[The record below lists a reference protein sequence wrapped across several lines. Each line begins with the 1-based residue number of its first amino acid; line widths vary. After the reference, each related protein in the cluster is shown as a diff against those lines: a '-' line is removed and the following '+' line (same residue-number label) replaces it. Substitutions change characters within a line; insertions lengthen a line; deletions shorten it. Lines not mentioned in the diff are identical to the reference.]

1 MQGSGHPRP
10 SGALRSCGEVPA
22 ARMSESSPGGLI
34 AVGALGLAFG
44 MAIMTYAQYR
54 GVLARFAAAALCLL
68 VGCLTLRPRTVFDRT
83 GIHSRTLLR
92 SHDIAWPDSRDDF
105 GIARDARSARRIRSA
120 GPSVHATVRSSAGT
134 VELGGM
140 TTRAITEAGLTTSW
154 RTSSIGSGPGPSS
167 GGWCLPGARRAIGL
181 TGESAVIHLITER
194 DHTPTGRFIRSQS
207 WRRQ

>member
-22 ARMSESSPGGLI
+22 ARRSESSPGGLI

-54 GVLARFAAAALCLL
+54 GVLACFAAAALCLL

-92 SHDIAWPDSRDDF
+92 SYDIAWPDSRDDF

-120 GPSVHATVRSSAGT
+120 GPSVHATVRSSAGA

-140 TTRAITEAGLTTSW
+140 TTRAITEASAHYLMEDELDRIWAWAVFWGLVPSG
-154 RTSSIGSGPGPSS
+154 SSPGNRAHGGERGHPS
-167 GGWCLPGARRAIGL
+167 
-181 TGESAVIHLITER
+181 H
-194 DHTPTGRFIRSQS
+194 H
-207 WRRQ
+207 